1 MVNWSDN
8 QGVDVGDFLMI
19 KGKMTFP
26 IIVLY
31 FLSVMQ
37 LAFAKSNGVVDC
49 LPDLS
54 AAQPV
59 SSSQLNQAQELFC
72 RTIPMT
78 EEEWNASA
86 GMLSENSYYDEVCPC
101 SSLLDRHEVDGVLSQ
116 MRDRRIDSLVKDLSA
131 NIEAFQNKQFTE
143 GFDAVS
149 MFAVGAA
156 YGVRYEHC
164 DRILSPSHPEYSDI
178 HSSINSCLERD
189 GIHSLARAFKID
201 EALTVNVEDA
211 TFADILHTLSR
222 SVISAGGDQEREHDN
237 DFSVSATFFKFQSMN
252 ENHETFAAN
261 EVKVANYILASS
273 LQHAYMEKDLTPQ
286 NAVRIFQNLRLKD
299 YGQDYKVSHS
309 DLSAFLGSSSEFD
322 VSIEDV
328 ESILNDP
335 ESFQRVSTIHDGMLS
350 VFAASPVFLEM
361 PKVIMNKLN
370 LSQDNQHAL
379 TLERFH
385 QDLYKILHGAWDQS
399 NHGFLS
405 DTNNLCFEFLDDL
418 TSMCQDLANPLVL
431 AQAQDKAFYDSPL
444 TQNQVICSLRANNYE
459 NPDAV
464 KAASD
469 LNMRVFES
477 MSDLT
482 LAGRGLQGT
491 DRPNNNFSQLMA
503 ESRDN
508 SRSSNSFN
516 YAAYDQVNQGI
527 HSDSIEN
534 GFIQGL
540 YEGQSE
546 RNLTAEMNPVSDSNS
561 RPLVVERSPQ
571 SFLDHMTSDH
581 ANNLDDLNS
590 MGPVDRFDV
599 GSYVH
604 VDAWRSSA
612 SGTFSR
618 DSDNELDSEDDE
630 YESKLS
636 RLDELA
642 RRYEDLIEKSSQK
655 EQERQSLEFE
665 EQIASLRKNLEDLK
679 AQRDRIAKDIESSRD
694 EQKRMG
700 DQNVSEQATSRQAR
714 SIFDRSESIP
724 TSFTAPARSSSDNEA
739 VIASTPQTT
748 SHSGSRSPAS
758 VTPVASSHSGTPN
771 TGSGGSSDI
780 YGPSLLGVSR
790 SSQIDIDS
798 SSAGANFVNSLSYQQ
813 GRIVDSSDFRQ
824 LEGEFFQNFF
834 EENGDQPIV
843 VRNEVDGE
851 EILEYYI
858 PKKIDGELN
867 YVRVDGESLV
877 NIIDEIDEFASQLGP
892 EYSLDRTIHRHESL
906 VQIFEELY
914 KDHD

>member
-1 MVNWSDN
+1 
-8 QGVDVGDFLMI
+8 
-19 KGKMTFP
+19 MTFP

-31 FLSVMQ
+31 FLSVIQ
-37 LAFAKSNGVVDC
+37 LAFANSNGVVEC

-54 AAQPV
+54 TAQPV
-59 SSSQLNQAQELFC
+59 SSSQLTQAQELFC
-72 RTIPMT
+72 RAIPMS
-78 EEEWNASA
+78 EEEWIASA
-86 GMLSENSYYDEVCPC
+86 GMLSENSYYDEVCQC
-101 SSLLDRHEVDGVLSQ
+101 SSLLDSHEVYGVLSQ
-116 MRDRRIDSLVKDLSA
+116 MRDRRIDSLVKDLSV

-164 DRILSPSHPEYSDI
+164 DRMLRPSHPEYSEI
-178 HSSINSCLERD
+178 HSSINSCLGGD
-189 GIHSLARAFKID
+189 GIHSLATAFKID
-201 EALTVNVEDA
+201 EALTVNVEDT

-222 SVISAGGDQEREHDN
+222 SIISAGGEQERDLDN
-237 DFSVSATFFKFQSMN
+237 DFSVSATLFKFQSMN
-252 ENHETFAAN
+252 QNHEGFAEN

-273 LQHAYMEKDLTPQ
+273 LQHVYMEKDLTPQ
-286 NAVRIFQNLRLKD
+286 NAAKIFRSLRLEG
-299 YGQDYKVSHS
+299 YGPDYKASYS

-335 ESFQRVSTIHDGMLS
+335 DSFKRVSTIHDGMLS

-361 PKVIMNKLN
+361 PKRIMARLN
-370 LSQDNQHAL
+370 LSRDNQHTL
-379 TLERFH
+379 TLDSFH
-385 QDLYKILHGAWDQS
+385 QDLYKMLHGAWDQS

-405 DTNNLCFEFLDDL
+405 DTNNLCFQFLDDL

-431 AQAQDKAFYDSPL
+431 AQAQDKAFYDSPN
-444 TQNQVICSLRANNYE
+444 TKNQVVCSLRAHNYE
-459 NPDAV
+459 NPDIV
-464 KAASD
+464 KAASA
-469 LNMRVFES
+469 LNNTVFES

-482 LAGRGLQGT
+482 LAGNNHRGLQGT
-491 DRPNNNFSQLMA
+491 DRPSNHFAQLMA

-508 SRSSNSFN
+508 SRSGNSFN
-516 YAAYDQVNQGI
+516 YAAYDQVNQGN
-527 HSDSIEN
+527 HGDSIEN

-546 RNLTAEMNPVSDSNS
+546 RNLMAEMNAVSDSNS
-561 RPLVVERSPQ
+561 RPLVIERSPQ

-612 SGTFSR
+612 SSTFSR

-665 EQIASLRKNLEDLK
+665 EQVASLRKNLEDLR

-739 VIASTPQTT
+739 VIASTLQTT

-758 VTPVASSHSGTPN
+758 VAPVASSHTGTPN
-771 TGSGGSSDI
+771 TGLGGSSDI

-906 VQIFEELY
+906 VQIFEGLY